1 MGLKQGERWNWNH
14 AYGRGVPASGFANP
28 PCNFVP
34 CPFCSRG
41 ALHLFSRVAERCCPL
56 AGGLL
61 FLDAATQSLPEL
73 FLQLFALPCF
83 SSLLLQG
90 TGVNPSSNRYNS
102 LAFINNK
109 LENSSPVSAYLV
121 CLDRG
126 LPSSHKISVDHTT
139 CCYLGTE

>member
-1 MGLKQGERWNWNH
+1 MGLEQGERWNWNH
-14 AYGRGVPASGFANP
+14 DYGRGVPASGFANP
-28 PCNFVP
+28 PCNFFP

-41 ALHLFSRVAERCCPL
+41 ALHLFSCVAEQCCTR

-61 FLDAATQSLPEL
+61 FLDAATQSLSEML
-73 FLQLFALPCF
+73 LQLFALPCF
-83 SSLLLQG
+83 SSLLLQS

-109 LENSSPVSAYLV
+109 LENSSPVSADLV

-126 LPSSHKISVDHTT
+126 LPKSHKISIDHAT